1 MSIQATSIARVDH
14 PFEFS
19 ICTLVT
25 RKGEYQE
32 MLQSFQSSGFTN
44 DLCEYLFADNTEGN
58 VFDAFEA
65 FNLFL
70 RQAKGKYI
78 IICHQDILINED
90 DISDLRNR
98 LKELDLKDPNWAI
111 CSNSGAAG
119 PNHIV
124 YHISYPEK
132 GLMSKGRFPLKV
144 AAIDENFILVKNNA
158 LLKVSNDLSGFHL
171 YGTDLCLQAA
181 LNGFSAYAIAFNL
194 THKSFGNRDQ
204 EFYRI
209 EKELVKKY
217 DSFFRSRW
225 IQTNN
230 TIFFLSG
237 SPIKFLLG
245 NPLALFF
252 IRMFN
257 SVKKK
262 L

>member
-1 MSIQATSIARVDH
+1 MSIQSTSIARIDY
-14 PFEFS
+14 PLEFS

-25 RKGEYQE
+25 RKEEYRE
-32 MLQSFQSSGFTN
+32 MIESFQNSGFT
-44 DLCEYLFADNTEGN
+44 DKLCEYLFADNTENN

-65 FNLFL
+65 INNFL
-70 RQAKGKYI
+70 RHAKGKYI

-90 DISDLRNR
+90 DISDLRTR
-98 LKELDLKDPNWAI
+98 LKELDLKDSNWAI

-119 PNHIV
+119 PNHVV
-124 YHISYPEK
+124 YHISYPDK
-132 GLMSKGRFPLKV
+132 GLMSKGRFPIKV
-144 AAIDENFILVKNNA
+144 AAIDENFILVKNKA
-158 LLKVSNDLSGFHL
+158 QLKVSNDLNGFHL
-171 YGTDLCLQAA
+171 YGTDLCLQAE

-194 THKSFGNRDQ
+194 THKSYGNRDE

-209 EKELVKKY
+209 KKELIKKY

-237 SPIKFLLG
+237 STFKFLFQ
-245 NPLALFF
+245 NPLSLFF

>member
-1 MSIQATSIARVDH
+1 MSIQATSIARVD
-14 PFEFS
+14 PLFEFS

-32 MLQSFQSSGFTN
+32 MIESFQNSGFTN

-58 VFDAFEA
+58 AFEAFEA
-65 FNLFL
+65 FNIFL
-70 RQAKGKYI
+70 RQAKGKYV

-124 YHISYPEK
+124 YHISYPDK

-144 AAIDENFILVKNNA
+144 AAIDENFILVKHDA
-158 LLKVSNDLSGFHL
+158 FLKVSNDLSGFHL

-181 LNGFSAYAIAFNL
+181 LNGFTAYAIAFNL

-209 EKELVKKY
+209 KKELVKKY

-237 SPIKFLLG
+237 SAVKFLLG
-245 NPLALFF
+245 NPLSLFF
-252 IRMFN
+252 VRMFN